1 MTITVNI
8 DEASLPELLAKVEAG
23 EEVVILRD
31 GLPVARM
38 AAVLAD
44 MAPVV
49 ADHEKRMQV
58 VEAILAFRK
67 TVPSITQQEIAE
79 WKATGR
85 L

>member
-31 GLPVARM
+31 GLPVAR
-38 AAVLAD
+38 L
-44 MAPVV
+44 APVV
-49 ADHEKRMQV
+49 ADHEKRRRAI
-58 VEAILAFRK
+58 EAILAFRK
-67 TVPSITQQEIAE
+67 TMPSITQEEIAE

-85 L
+85 R

>member
-1 MTITVNI
+1 MTVTVNI

-38 AAVLAD
+38 A
-44 MAPVV
+44 PIV
-49 ADHEKRMQV
+49 ADHEKRRQV
-58 VEAILAFRK
+58 IEAILAFRK
-67 TVPSITQQEIAE
+67 TMPSITQEEIAE

-85 L
+85 R